1 MSGSDKK
8 KKMRRRQYPRGAYG
22 VRKDI
27 CLLRKS
33 THMQRWFM
41 RNPWMKPMLCFNLAV
56 IKMQVRVRV
65 RVRVRVHACTGWYGV
80 LSLSLAWSLAWSC
93 GVVSCGVVSCGVVS
107 CGVVSCRVVLCHC
120 HGHVVMWCCVV

>member
-65 RVRVRVHACTGWYGV
+65 RVRVRVHVHACTGWYGV
-80 LSLSLAWSLAWSC
+80 LSLTLASGMVTGMVMWC
-93 GVVSCGVVSCGVVS
+93 C
-107 CGVVSCRVVLCHC
+107 
-120 HGHVVMWCCVV
+120 VMWCCVVWCCVMWCCVVW